1 MNFTDKI
8 IDIEDEMKN
17 YIISKVNDGE
27 TLELISREELDSLE
41 GDDSLWDLPLVD
53 LSNKYNESATFAIVS
68 IDRKGESIDLKGYGI
83 GEHFKQFYLFSPYE
97 LTANELGSVADYLK

>member
-8 IDIEDEMKN
+8 IALEDEMKN
-17 YIISKVNDGE
+17 YIISKVQDGE
-27 TLELISREELDSLE
+27 TLELISRKELDSLE
-41 GDDSLWDLPLVD
+41 DDEILWDMPIVD
-53 LSNKYNESATFAIVS
+53 LSNKYNESCTFAIVS

-83 GEHFKQFYLFSPYE
+83 GEHFKQFYIFSPYE